1 MALLEIRNL
10 NVRYA
15 VKGRQV
21 LACDGVDL
29 DVEAQDSVGIV
40 GESGSGKSTLAMSI
54 LGLLPKSTTKT
65 DGTIRFRGLN
75 LVGLP
80 DAEYIKIRWKELSAV
95 FQKSLT
101 SLSPVHKIRRQM
113 SDIYRVHVPK
123 ASDDECGGGGAAAA
137 DKGQSAGES
146 L

>member
-1 MALLEIRNL
+1 
-10 NVRYA
+10 
-15 VKGRQV
+15 
-21 LACDGVDL
+21 
-29 DVEAQDSVGIV
+29 
-40 GESGSGKSTLAMSI
+40 MSI

-95 FQKSLT
+95 FQKSMT

-123 ASDDECGGGGAAAA
+123 ASDDECGEVALRLLTKVNLRREFMTCIPISSRRDAAENIHRALP
-137 DKGQSAGES
+137 DV
-146 L
+146 